1 MTNSSKVSQAVQP
14 NTKMIWAETPSN
26 PLLKITDLAEVS
38 RVAHMAGAICVCDN
52 TWASPIFQQ
61 PLALGADM
69 VMHATPWGRTKY
81 LGGNEDVLGGVV
93 VAKEDSEF

>member
-69 VMHATPWGRTKY
+69 VMHATTKY
-81 LGGNEDVLGGVV
+81 LGGNEDLLGGVV